1 MNALKDVSAEV
12 RAMKDKELAKE
23 NRVLDWDDEI
33 EYSITKM
40 ILQKIASNDK
50 VYLDEYEITDLKV
63 FKTLYYLYK
72 MQFKTLK
79 DKQKNGISLAQK
91 NGRYGRKKQID
102 VDILAFY
109 DLLEKV
115 KRKELT
121 NRKAAELLGISI
133 DKYYRIK
140 KKLQNKNDTLL
151 QLPIID

>member
-79 DKQKNGISLAQK
+79 DKQKMVLA
-91 NGRYGRKKQID
+91 
-102 VDILAFY
+102 
-109 DLLEKV
+109 
-115 KRKELT
+115 
-121 NRKAAELLGISI
+121 
-133 DKYYRIK
+133 
-140 KKLQNKNDTLL
+140 
-151 QLPIID
+151 

>member
-1 MNALKDVSAEV
+1 
-12 RAMKDKELAKE
+12 MKDKELAKE

-79 DKQKNGISLAQK
+79 DKQKMVLA
-91 NGRYGRKKQID
+91 
-102 VDILAFY
+102 
-109 DLLEKV
+109 
-115 KRKELT
+115 
-121 NRKAAELLGISI
+121 
-133 DKYYRIK
+133 
-140 KKLQNKNDTLL
+140 
-151 QLPIID
+151 

>member
-1 MNALKDVSAEV
+1 MVE
-12 RAMKDKELAKE
+12 
-23 NRVLDWDDEI
+23 
-33 EYSITKM
+33 
-40 ILQKIASNDK
+40 
-50 VYLDEYEITDLKV
+50 
-63 FKTLYYLYK
+63 
-72 MQFKTLK
+72 
-79 DKQKNGISLAQK
+79 
-91 NGRYGRKKQID
+91 KKQID
-102 VDILAFY
+102 ADILAFY